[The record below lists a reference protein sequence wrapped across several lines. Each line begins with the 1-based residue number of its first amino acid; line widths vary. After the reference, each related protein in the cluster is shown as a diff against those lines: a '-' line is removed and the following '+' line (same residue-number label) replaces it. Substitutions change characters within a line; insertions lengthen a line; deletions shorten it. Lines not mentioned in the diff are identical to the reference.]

1 MALNI
6 EDLKK
11 FFGEGSTAQQLLVWG
26 VFQSVITSLLAPA
39 LAELQQAEYHLLPN
53 QLLSPADVATAVN
66 RAFMTMAE
74 GITEANGSGID
85 EARLRIMRDLAGD
98 APSPTD
104 LVTAL
109 RRGLIQRHGTGSEST
124 SFQQGIAE
132 GNLLDKWTDVV
143 AGLAVQWPTPA
154 DALAAVLEGQVTE
167 TVGKALYEKFGGDPQ
182 YYDLLYNTRGNA
194 PTPIEALTLANRG
207 IIPWTGTG
215 PTAVSYQQAFLEGPW
230 RNKWLKP
237 YESLGEYYPPP
248 ETVRALLETGA
259 IDNAQASKWWSE
271 QGLSQQTI
279 TEYIT
284 AANNTKN
291 AAARG
296 LTTSS
301 VLDMYYGQLISES
314 DCRKLLSLFA
324 IDTQN
329 ADLLIS
335 YTDMRRSIA
344 AVGTAVSRIQTLYVD
359 RKIDEATGRES
370 LSRLKIPGQAIDGL
384 INTWNLEASVNVRTL
399 TESQIVD
406 AFAEGVYDQA
416 EAQSEL
422 EAIGYTPYDAWTL
435 LSVKNKGP
443 LPNKPPKIVAA
454 PLGAVIPG
462 VT

>member
-1 MALNI
+1 MVSLG
-6 EDLKK
+6 E
-11 FFGEGSTAQQLLVWG
+11 FFGEGSVAQQLLIWG
-26 VFQSVITSLLAPA
+26 VLNNVISSLFGPA
-39 LAELQQAEYHLLPN
+39 LTELEHAENNVMPN
-53 QLLSPADVATAVN
+53 KLLSPADVATAVN
-66 RAFMTMAE
+66 RAFMTMAD
-74 GITEANGSGID
+74 GIKEANGSGID
-85 EARLRIMRDLAGD
+85 EARLRIMRNLAGD

-109 RRGLIQRHGTGSEST
+109 RRGLIKRDGTGAEST

-143 AGLAVQWPTPA
+143 AGLAVQWPTPT
-154 DALAAVLEGQVTE
+154 DALAAVLEGQVTPE
-167 TVGKALYEKFGGDPQ
+167 AGKALYEKFGGAPEYFQ
-182 YYDLLYNTRGNA
+182 LLYDTRGNA

-207 IIPWTGTG
+207 VIPWTGTG
-215 PTAVSYQQAFLEGPW
+215 PTVTSYQQAFLEGPW

-237 YESLGEYYPPP
+237 YEALGEYYPPP

-259 IDNAQASKWWSE
+259 IDNAKASDWWSK
-271 QGLSQQTI
+271 QGLSQATI

-296 LTTSS
+296 LTATA
-301 VLDMYYGQLISES
+301 VIDMYYGQLISEQ

-335 YTDMRRSIA
+335 YADMRRSIA
-344 AVGTAVSRIQTLYVD
+344 ATGTAVSRIQTLYID
-359 RKIDEATGRES
+359 RKIDEATGRAA
-370 LSRLKIPGQAIDGL
+370 LTRLKIPGQAIDGL
-384 INTWNLEASVNVRTL
+384 IQTWNLTASVNVRTL
-399 TESQIVD
+399 TETQIVD
-406 AFAEGVYDQA
+406 AWYEQVFSQA
-416 EAQSEL
+416 EAESEL
-422 EAIGYTPYDAWTL
+422 QAIGYTPYDAWAL